1 MTGIQWAVVSY
12 RRPQVCAAST
22 VATLL
27 SGGVD
32 PEALTVFLSDPS
44 EADEYAAALAGT
56 GVAIR
61 DGAPGAAGNK
71 RASQRFYEPGTRLVS
86 CDDDLDG
93 LLAKPSTGNRL
104 VPVGVPLPVLAAGA
118 FDRAAEAGAAIWGLC
133 GAAASLYLHHSE
145 TAGLR
150 YVIGCFY
157 GSVTPDPDVCR
168 DDLLESH
175 GEDFVVAVRSFLR
188 HGAVYR
194 LDWLTAKTRYF
205 AEGGIDAEAT
215 NVGTIRQAE
224 HAAALR
230 RLAAM
235 YPTLCSAY
243 VKAGGVVNLRLNPVT
258 AFKRPRPVDT
268 YAAAEVA

>member
-1 MTGIQWAVVSY
+1 VTDIEWAVVSF
-12 RRPQVCAAST
+12 RRPQVCADST

-32 PEALTVFLSDPS
+32 PEAVTVFLSDPS
-44 EADEYAAALAGT
+44 EADEYAGALAGT
-56 GVAIR
+56 GVTIR
-61 DGAPGAAGNK
+61 DGAPGLVPNRQAT
-71 RASQRFYEPGTRLVS
+71 QRFYEPGTRLMS

-93 LLAKPSTGNRL
+93 LFAKPTTGNRL
-104 VPVGVPLPVLAAGA
+104 VPLGMPLPVLAAGA
-118 FDRAAEAGAAIWGLC
+118 FDRAAEAGAGIWGLC
-133 GAAASLYLHHSE
+133 GAAAAFYLHHSE

-150 YVIGCFY
+150 YIIGCFY

-168 DDLLESH
+168 KDFLQSH
-175 GEDFVVAVRSFLR
+175 GEDFVLTVRSFLR

-205 AEGGIDAEAT
+205 AKGGIDAEAT
-215 NVGTIRQAE
+215 DAGTTRQPE

-230 RLAAM
+230 RLAAT

-268 YAAAEVA
+268 YVS